1 MHTCKSST
9 LAVCPTNGLGSIFH
23 AESDD
28 GSHRWIKFL
37 QSPRK
42 RQTGKL
48 HPSDIVIVQDTL
60 IG

>member
-23 AESDD
+23 VESDD

-42 RQTGKL
+42 RRVEADKFA
-48 HPSDIVIVQDTL
+48 S
-60 IG
+60 